1 MDRNRSP
8 KSVFPAHINLNL
20 QALPGKNK
28 TPKMPKAFDR
38 LFLAQNLP
46 ESIRRARRQ
55 GSFEIRQEER
65 AAANSYGNR
74 VTLQNRGMN
83 RLFQNSQEGSRGSN
97 DGKNRAYQDQSCKF
111 SKRSFSSALAS
122 SAQLFLKSSELS

>member
-28 TPKMPKAFDR
+28 TPKVPKAFDR

-83 RLFQNSQEGSRGSN
+83 RLFQNSQQEGSRGSN
-97 DGKNRAYQDQSCKF
+97 TDGRNRDPYRQLKQF
-111 SKRSFSSALAS
+111 YLAS
-122 SAQLFLKSSELS
+122 VIGA

>member
-1 MDRNRSP
+1 E
-8 KSVFPAHINLNL
+8 
-20 QALPGKNK
+20 
-28 TPKMPKAFDR
+28 R

-65 AAANSYGNR
+65 AAANNYGNR

-83 RLFQNSQEGSRGSN
+83 RLFQNSPQEGSRTTNTRREPSRSRSDKSFEGFTRN
-97 DGKNRAYQDQSCKF
+97 GVLFIRTCGK
-111 SKRSFSSALAS
+111 
-122 SAQLFLKSSELS
+122 

>member
-1 MDRNRSP
+1 MDRNRSS

-20 QALPGKNK
+20 QALPGKNRK
-28 TPKMPKAFDR
+28 TIPKAYEH
-38 LFLAQNLP
+38 FLAQNLP

-65 AAANSYGNR
+65 AAANNYGNR

-83 RLFQNSQEGSRGSN
+83 RIFQNSLQDGSRGRDRN
-97 DGKNRAYQDQSCKF
+97 QNRSYQEPYRK
-111 SKRSFSSALAS
+111 L
-122 SAQLFLKSSELS
+122 